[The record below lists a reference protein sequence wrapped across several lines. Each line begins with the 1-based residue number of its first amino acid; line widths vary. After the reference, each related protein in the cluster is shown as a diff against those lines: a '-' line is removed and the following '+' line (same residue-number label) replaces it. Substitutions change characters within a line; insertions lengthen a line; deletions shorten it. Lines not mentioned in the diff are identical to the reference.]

1 MKIKNKLTIGL
12 VASLALLAGITSV
25 RADYSAIII
34 ADNPVHYWPLAESST
49 NQAAADLGNPGGN
62 PGTYTDAN
70 ATGGLALGQPT
81 TPTLIGDTCAKFSG
95 ANGIF
100 VDAGLFHPGDN
111 ITVEAWIQV
120 GTTPGGNIRS
130 IIARWDGSYE
140 LDVDGNNF
148 GRLVVQNDSTVTAVV
163 SSVTPLIPGQWHH
176 LVGVF
181 DQGVASVY
189 LDGVLGATNALGG
202 VLHNIGNNTPD
213 RVLIANTR
221 SGSTGNAWYG
231 SIAKVAV
238 YGYGLTSLQIQSHY
252 TNGVPGVAPALA
264 RQSAVLVKWGALPGN
279 YALQTA
285 SSLGSPNWAGSDA
298 SSALTPDGTILEQVF
313 AAPAVDQ
320 FFRSVSTNAVQP

>member
-1 MKIKNKLTIGL
+1 MKSKSKLTLGL
-12 VASLALLAGITSV
+12 VASLALLAGAMSV
-25 RADYSAIII
+25 RADYSAVII
-34 ADNPVHYWPLAESST
+34 ADNPIHFWPLAESST

-70 ATGGLALGQPT
+70 ATGGLTLDQPT
-81 TPTLIGDTCAKFSG
+81 TPTLIGDTGASFSG

-100 VDAGLFHPGDN
+100 VDAGLFNPGDN
-111 ITVEAWIQV
+111 MTVEAWVQV
-120 GTTPGGNIRS
+120 GTAPGANIRS

-140 LDVDGNNF
+140 LDVDGNNY
-148 GRLVVQNDSTVTAVV
+148 GRLVVQNNSTVTAVV
-163 SSVTPLIPGQWHH
+163 ASVTPMIPGQWHH

-181 DQGVASVY
+181 DQGMASVY

-238 YGYGLTSLQIQSHY
+238 YGYGLSPQQIQTHY
-252 TNGVPGVAPALA
+252 TNGVPNVAPALD
-264 RQSAVLVKWGALPGN
+264 RQPAVLVQWLALPGSC
-279 YALQTA
+279 ALQTA
-285 SSLGSPNWAGSDA
+285 SSLSSPNWAAFSA
-298 SSALTPDGTILEQVF
+298 STPLTPDGSTLEQVIPAS
-313 AAPAVDQ
+313 AANQ
-320 FFRSVSTNAVQP
+320 FFRTVSTNAVQP